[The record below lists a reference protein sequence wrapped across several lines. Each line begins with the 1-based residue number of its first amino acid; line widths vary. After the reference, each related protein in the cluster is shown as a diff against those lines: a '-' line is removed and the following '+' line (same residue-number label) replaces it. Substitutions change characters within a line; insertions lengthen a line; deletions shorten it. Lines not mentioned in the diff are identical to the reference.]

1 MDLTIL
7 DLVQFFDYYFE
18 TFKLVSLLGCC
29 FCLYGLWISIVLLVH
44 GAWFGKVLALV
55 GIIVCLGIPV
65 MDFVLLDE
73 IKAYRANKTCIFV
86 NHYRPSIEIE
96 PEDTLPSTI

>member
-1 MDLTIL
+1 MELTELIK
-7 DLVQFFDYYFE
+7 FFDYYFE
-18 TFKLVSLLGCC
+18 TFKFVSLLGCC
-29 FCLYGLWISIVLLVH
+29 FCLYGIWISIVLLAH

-65 MDFVLLDE
+65 MDFMLFDE

-86 NHYRPSIEIE
+86 NSYSFSETFE
-96 PEDTLPSTI
+96 